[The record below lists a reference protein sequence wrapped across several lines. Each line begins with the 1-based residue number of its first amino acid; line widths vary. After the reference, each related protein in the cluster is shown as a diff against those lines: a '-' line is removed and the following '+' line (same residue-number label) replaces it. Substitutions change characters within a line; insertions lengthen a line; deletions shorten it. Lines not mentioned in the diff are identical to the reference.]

1 MLLTWAGSWGIIPH
15 VAFGNIVS
23 QLSLSPLPR
32 QWQRRGRIMA
42 ILAIMRGAL
51 RRACYQESKDPSI
64 RHPPFHL
71 WPYQKGSTP
80 DLAPHLIC
88 PDPWPSFLSR
98 WGVYRTHH
106 PRPLHAQTA

>member
-1 MLLTWAGSWGIIPH
+1 
-15 VAFGNIVS
+15 
-23 QLSLSPLPR
+23 
-32 QWQRRGRIMA
+32 MA

-80 DLAPHLIC
+80 ELAPHLIC

-106 PRPLHAQTA
+106 PRPLHAQTAWHGSDPAFNGSLPSGPLQTMGTPGILSGPG